1 MDTGQA
7 LKIILIC
14 LLCFGCKEKLS
25 EGSKKAAQ
33 EGRKNRE
40 VKKLSEA
47 EIFTK
52 GLETGR
58 VITEVSQKLIVSH
71 LKNSIETEG
80 VQGAIKYCNIRAF
93 PLTDSISRVHHTN
106 VKRTSLRLRNP
117 KNSPDSVERLLLE
130 AYAYNV
136 ENGVELKDNIQNI
149 NENELLYTRPIQI
162 RDPMCLKC
170 HGIVGKE
177 IDSDTRNLLLSH
189 YPDDNAIGYQI
200 TDLRGMWSIRLQVK
214 DIVNSIEQ

>member
-1 MDTGQA
+1 MDKGRA
-7 LKIILIC
+7 WKIIVIC
-14 LLCFGCKEKLS
+14 FLCLGCREKLS

-33 EGRKNRE
+33 EGMKNRE
-40 VKKLSEA
+40 VKKVSEA

-58 VITEVSQKLIVSH
+58 VITAAAQKSIVSH
-71 LKNSIETEG
+71 LKNSIATEG
-80 VQGAIKYCNIRAF
+80 VLGAIKYCNIRAL
-93 PLTDSISRVHHTN
+93 PLTDSISRTHRAN
-106 VKRTSLRLRNP
+106 IKRTSLRLRNR

-130 AYAYNV
+130 AYTYNV

-162 RDPMCLKC
+162 GDPVCLKC
-170 HGIVGKE
+170 HGIVGNE

-189 YPDDNAIGYQI
+189 YPDDNAIDYQPA
-200 TDLRGMWSIRLQVK
+200 DLRGMWSIRLQVK